1 MTLSTA
7 SRYGAEFD
15 AASNASLTDG
25 LVTDA
30 GNDIDQS
37 TAIPL
42 DVLPAN
48 AWREQG
54 LAGGWIA
61 IEIFVQEADLDTCD
75 FILSAAE
82 TENMSGSVSIMSVHF
97 APAQGT
103 GYHLRAAI
111 TVETIRQ
118 LFPSARFIGL
128 STDKSGGGTPQ
139 ITYSAHLSHLKA
151 A

>member
-1 MTLSTA
+1 MTLNTA

-15 AASNASLTDG
+15 AAANASLTDG

-37 TAIPL
+37 AAIPL

-54 LAGGWIA
+54 LAGGWLA
-61 IEIFVQEADLDTCD
+61 LEVFVQQADLDTCD
-75 FILSAAE
+75 FILSVSA
-82 TENMSGSVSIMSVHF
+82 TENMAGAVSVLILHF
-97 APAQGT
+97 QPAQGT
-103 GYHLRAAI
+103 GYHLRAAV

-118 LFPSARFIGL
+118 MFPSARFIAL
-128 STDKSGGGTPQ
+128 STEKAGGGTPH
-139 ITYSAHLSHLKA
+139 ITYSARLSHLKA